1 MHNPPNT
8 GLTTFKITND
18 TYWVDDPNS
27 VYYNKRMDGTQNKD
41 WNSAEYMID
50 HPTEY
55 EYGFVINYNTDAVY
69 NAGSATFFHVRNKP
83 TAGCIGTSREF
94 VLKYLS
100 KLNSS
105 SNLYIYINSLKP
117 PLNCNNKY
125 YHQMV

>member
-1 MHNPPNT
+1 MHNVPNT

-18 TYWVDDPNS
+18 TYWVDDPNLA
-27 VYYNKRMDGTQNKD
+27 YYNKRVDGTQNKD

-69 NAGSATFFHVRNKP
+69 NAGSAIFFHVSNKP
-83 TAGCIGTSREF
+83 TAGCIGASREF

-105 SNLYIYINSLKP
+105 SNPYILI
-117 PLNCNNKY
+117 
-125 YHQMV
+125 V